1 VGGVSAG
8 RRALSS
14 SFFDGF
20 ALERVDGVPIVEAFE
35 RADAAF
41 AASWWHWFFFAQT
54 AKPAEDIISR
64 DPLARYR
71 VDPSVMGAPN
81 HADWERAVTNPA
93 VVRAMV
99 GDYRAGW
106 EIDRFD
112 EARRHGGALRRPG
125 VAQQRAGLVGA
136 QAVRAPIV
144 EADRPRVRSGLEA
157 ELVLQLALVPAQR
170 ELGLRAIAP
179 IGAV

>member
-112 EARRHGGALRRPG
+112 EA
-125 VAQQRAGLVGA
+125 
-136 QAVRAPIV
+136 
-144 EADRPRVRSGLEA
+144 ADRSACRFVSCPTLFASSARDDMEELCGDPVSISSAPVSSVRK
-157 ELVLQLALVPAQR
+157 PF
-170 ELGLRAIAP
+170 AP
-179 IGAV
+179 P